1 MLFMKKAI
9 IIISIL
15 MLPFTIKAQTFVCT
29 DINYYGSNYTPQT
42 AQKNK
47 AKYLGTKAT
56 LTFYDKSLKISTN
69 TDGKIESVVL
79 DKVNDSEYQAVDKRG
94 NNVKKL
100 VIKLNKWVEYI
111 RSFTLESYNNFSL
124 EMNATFKRD

>member
-1 MLFMKKAI
+1 MKRLLFT
-9 IIISIL
+9 
-15 MLPFTIKAQTFVCT
+15 FTSLLICVVIQAQSFVCT

-79 DKVNDSEYQAVDKRG
+79 DKVNDSEYQALDKRG

>member
-1 MLFMKKAI
+1 MNR
-9 IIISIL
+9 IL
-15 MLPFTIKAQTFVCT
+15 TTLLVLLLCMEVQAQTFVCT

-79 DKVNDSEYQAVDKRG
+79 DKVNDSEYQALDKRG

>member
-1 MLFMKKAI
+1 MKKNLLI
-9 IIISIL
+9 
-15 MLPFTIKAQTFVCT
+15 FTWLLLSVAAKAQTFVCT
-29 DINYYGSNYTPQT
+29 DINYYGPNYNPTSI
-42 AQKNK
+42 QKNK
-47 AKYLGTKAT
+47 ARYLGSKAT

-79 DKVNDSEYQAVDKRG
+79 EKVNNNEYQIVEKRG

-111 RSFTLESYNNFSL
+111 RSFKVESYNNYSL
-124 EMNATFKRD
+124 EMNAAFKRD

>member
-1 MLFMKKAI
+1 MKRLFFITSFLMLFI
-9 IIISIL
+9 
-15 MLPFTIKAQTFVCT
+15 TIQAQTFVCT

-42 AQKNK
+42 AQKNR

>member
-1 MLFMKKAI
+1 MKRILFI
-9 IIISIL
+9 
-15 MLPFTIKAQTFVCT
+15 FTSLLTCVVIQAQTFVCT

-79 DKVNDSEYQAVDKRG
+79 DKVNDSEYQALDKRG